1 MNKIYLDQ
9 ASTSFPKAP
18 SVAQAVYDYL
28 AGSAVNV
35 NRGGYRAAYSVE
47 EQIFE
52 TREQLL
58 KLFHFTSGK
67 GKNVIFTEN
76 ITASLN
82 VLLKGLLKPGD
93 HVLVTAMEHN
103 AVMRPLVQLEKHG
116 ISFDRIPCASDGSL
130 LLDRAAA
137 LLRPETKLVV
147 CLHASNVC
155 GTVMPA
161 QEIGNFCKEHELL
174 FILDTAQTAGTIDID
189 MEKYHIDALAF
200 TGHKGLRGPQGTGG
214 FLIRNELASQIEPL
228 LSGGTGS
235 VSHTEEVPSFLP
247 DRFEPGTPNIPG
259 ILGLHA
265 ALCDLE
271 QTDMDKLHQH
281 ELELTQ
287 YFINGLMQMD
297 PSESTL
303 RAIGKHNTI
312 ERTSVVSV
320 QTLQTDM
327 ARVAYEMD
335 DTYGIMTRVGLHC
348 APSAHKTLGTYPE
361 GTIRFSFGP
370 ENTHHEV
377 DLALHALAEITGSP
391 YHL

>member
-1 MNKIYLDQ
+1 MDFFLSWILPRQ
-9 ASTSFPKAP
+9 PVLSQSIWSHF
-18 SVAQAVYDYL
+18 
-28 AGSAVNV
+28 
-35 NRGGYRAAYSVE
+35 
-47 EQIFE
+47 
-52 TREQLL
+52 QL
-58 KLFHFTSGK
+58 
-67 GKNVIFTEN
+67 
-76 ITASLN
+76 
-82 VLLKGLLKPGD
+82 
-93 HVLVTAMEHN
+93 
-103 AVMRPLVQLEKHG
+103 
-116 ISFDRIPCASDGSL
+116 
-130 LLDRAAA
+130 
-137 LLRPETKLVV
+137 
-147 CLHASNVC
+147 
-155 GTVMPA
+155 
-161 QEIGNFCKEHELL
+161 
-174 FILDTAQTAGTIDID
+174 
-189 MEKYHIDALAF
+189 DALAF

-335 DTYGIMTRVGLHC
+335 DTYGIIHVSDFTVPQVHTKHLALTQKERFVFLSDQKTHITKLILLCMPLQRLQVLHIIYKLSFL
-348 APSAHKTLGTYPE
+348 SATTHPFAVIFHYQGVSHH
-361 GTIRFSFGP
+361 GIQTIRGFCCRC
-370 ENTHHEV
+370 
-377 DLALHALAEITGSP
+377 
-391 YHL
+391 